1 MAINR
6 PSRTIDRIR
15 FVLLTLFFGA
25 VIVSIPFVLR
35 RAEASRY
42 GFFSEIRDS
51 RYTISAIPNG
61 FELNFHVD
69 RNRFGILDIEMHRSQ
84 DFHVIPGGVI
94 ATLLDTDG
102 SQMVRQNFRTSDIDT
117 TESIILIGFEPR
129 EDSVDKQ
136 YRLRMTF
143 SSSGLALQYLSH
155 GGLRLRVASF
165 GDYASYTRSGG
176 NIISFLWSKVEVI
189 QSRLTDRERVIFLYF
204 GFFYYPLYWLIR
216 WQVIRRNLIG
226 KLIEYLKKR
235 LTEKYS
241 LAHNQLQK
249 DDRRLV
255 FIKLYL
261 RWGRELLVR
270 LWHWYSRHHLRVN
283 RVIVSVIWLF
293 AGVIIAQTAV
303 EITDTAYLWWIGSY
317 IFISLVLRVD
327 ARMQYLMALIA
338 LLYAPYFLYFE
349 KEAIAEK
356 MAIFTY
362 FYLCFGVFTDGVT
375 MFRERLKRNRG

>member
-1 MAINR
+1 MT
-6 PSRTIDRIR
+6 RTIDRIR
-15 FVLLTLFFGA
+15 FVLLTLFFG
-25 VIVSIPFVLR
+25 VLIISIPFIFK

-42 GFFSEIRDS
+42 GFLSEIRTS
-51 RYTISAIPNG
+51 RYSISAIPNG
-61 FELNFHVD
+61 FELYFYVD
-69 RNRFGILDIEMHRSQ
+69 RDRFGILDIELHRNQ
-84 DFHVIPGGVI
+84 DFHVIPGTVV
-94 ATLLDTDG
+94 ATLLDTKG
-102 SQMVRQNFRTSDIDT
+102 NQMVRQTFKTSDIDNSD
-117 TESIILIGFEPR
+117 SIILVGFEPQVHSA
-129 EDSVDKQ
+129 DQK

-143 SSSGLALQYLSH
+143 SSSELALQYLSY

-165 GDYASYTRSGG
+165 GDYATYTRSGG
-176 NIISFLWSKVEVI
+176 NLLSFLWNKVVVIHSK
-189 QSRLTDRERVIFLYF
+189 LTPGERVFFLYF

-226 KLIEYLKKR
+226 KLIEYLKKKVS
-235 LTEKYS
+235 EKYS
-241 LAHNQLQK
+241 LAHGQLQK
-249 DDRRLV
+249 DDRRITL
-255 FIKLYL
+255 IKLYL

-270 LWHWYSRHHLRVN
+270 LWHWYSTHHVRAN

-317 IFISLVLRVD
+317 VFISLVLRVD
-327 ARMQYLMALIA
+327 ARMQYMMALIA

-375 MFRERLKRNRG
+375 MLRERMKRRKE

>member
-1 MAINR
+1 MT
-6 PSRTIDRIR
+6 RTIDRIR
-15 FVLLTLFFGA
+15 FVLLTLFFG
-25 VIVSIPFVLR
+25 VLIVSIPFILK

-42 GFFSEIRDS
+42 GFLSEIRTS
-51 RYTISAIPNG
+51 RYSISEISG
-61 FELNFHVD
+61 GYELYFYVD
-69 RNRFGILDIEMHRSQ
+69 RNQFGILDIELHRSQ
-84 DFHVIPGGVI
+84 DFHVIPGGVV
-94 ATLLDTDG
+94 ATLLDPEG
-102 SQMVRQNFRTSDIDT
+102 NQMLRQNFKTSDIDT
-117 TESIILIGFEPR
+117 SESIILVGFKPQAHSA
-129 EDSVDKQ
+129 DQK
-136 YRLRMTF
+136 YRLRMIF
-143 SSSGLALQYLSH
+143 SSSELALQYLSY

-165 GDYASYTRSGG
+165 GDYATYTRSGG
-176 NIISFLWSKVEVI
+176 NLLSFLWSKVEVI
-189 QSRLTDRERVIFLYF
+189 HSKLTPGERIFFLYL

-226 KLIEYLKKR
+226 KLIGYLKKR

-241 LAHNQLQK
+241 LTHNQLQK

-255 FIKLYL
+255 FIMLYV

-270 LWHWYSRHHLRVN
+270 LWHWYSIHYVRTN
-283 RVIVSVIWLF
+283 RVIVGVIWLF

-327 ARMQYLMALIA
+327 ARMQYMMALVA

-375 MFRERLKRNRG
+375 MFREKLQHKKA

>member
-1 MAINR
+1 MT
-6 PSRTIDRIR
+6 RTIDRIR
-15 FVLLTLFFGA
+15 FVLLTLFFG
-25 VIVSIPFVLR
+25 VLIVSIPFIFK

-42 GFFSEIRDS
+42 GFLSEIRTS
-51 RYTISAIPNG
+51 RYSISEISGG
-61 FELNFHVD
+61 FELYFYVD
-69 RNRFGILDIEMHRSQ
+69 RNQFGILDIELHRSQ
-84 DFHVIPGGVI
+84 DFHVIPGGVV
-94 ATLLDTDG
+94 ATLLDPEG
-102 SQMVRQNFRTSDIDT
+102 NQMVRQTFKTSDIDT
-117 TESIILIGFEPR
+117 SESIILVGFKPQANSAE
-129 EDSVDKQ
+129 KK

-143 SSSGLALQYLSH
+143 SSSELALQYLSY

-165 GDYASYTRSGG
+165 GDYATYTRSGG
-176 NIISFLWSKVEVI
+176 NLLSFLWNKVEVI
-189 QSRLTDRERVIFLYF
+189 HSKLTPNERIFFLYL

-216 WQVIRRNLIG
+216 WQVIQRNLIG
-226 KLIEYLKKR
+226 KLIGYLKKR

-249 DDRRLV
+249 EDRRLV
-255 FIKLYL
+255 FIMLYV

-270 LWHWYSRHHLRVN
+270 LWHWYATHYARAN

-303 EITDTAYLWWIGSY
+303 EVTDTAYLWWIGSY

-327 ARMQYLMALIA
+327 ARLQYMMALVA

-362 FYLCFGVFTDGVT
+362 FYLCFGVFTDGAT
-375 MFRERLKRNRG
+375 MFRERMKRKRVE